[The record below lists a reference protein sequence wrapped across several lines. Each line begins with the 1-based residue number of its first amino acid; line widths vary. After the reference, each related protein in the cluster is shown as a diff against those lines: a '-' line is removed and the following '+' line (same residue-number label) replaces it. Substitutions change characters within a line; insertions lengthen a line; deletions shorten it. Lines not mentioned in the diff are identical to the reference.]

1 MRSRRVLSDRW
12 RRSSPEASWLSRWD
26 VEGMWEGRGAT
37 LTARR
42 LHAARVDVPCS
53 CASLGGAQ
61 EPLVVQ
67 CDSLF
72 IYNIYI
78 YTHKTVSSSQQQTFT
93 LKAFHCLSLWVDEV
107 IMCRIPGGREGDK
120 LFRGSSKR
128 FIILWHLTAHLL
140 SG

>member
-1 MRSRRVLSDRW
+1 MRSRGVLSGRW
-12 RRSSPEASWLSRWD
+12 RRSSPEASWLSGWD

-37 LTARR
+37 LTACR

-53 CASLGGAQ
+53 CASLRGAQ

-72 IYNIYI
+72 IYNIYV
-78 YTHKTVSSSQQQTFT
+78 YKTVSSSQQQTFT

-107 IMCRIPGGREGDK
+107 IMCRIPGGRGRGGGANCSEGLASD
-120 LFRGSSKR
+120 LSSCG
-128 FIILWHLTAHLL
+128 I
-140 SG
+140 